1 MMRRILSAL
10 AVGTVLTWIVGR
22 VTGRIAPMRGR
33 RWMGRIW
40 QMSPLKRMR
49 TNLALSRILMQVMG
63 KQMVRRWAR

>member
-10 AVGTVLTWIVGR
+10 AVGTALTWIVGR

-33 RWMGRIW
+33 RWTGRIW
-40 QMSPLKRMR
+40 QMISLKRMR
-49 TNLALSRILMQVMG
+49 TNWALSRIFMQVLG